1 MNPSPP
7 KSGTAAGPAA
17 MAAVLVLCAMMGSTQ
32 SLASGL
38 FSPASSRASP
48 AKTTATQAA
57 AIAST
62 IAAQVRQAL
71 DERRYV
77 DAGDLLDQAAA
88 RKIVSPLLTMLR
100 GELFLVRERYDDA
113 LATFRAAAADPIPNA
128 EALQGE
134 GLALS
139 HLGHSDQALTALQTA
154 TQHDKTLWR
163 AWNALGREY
172 DLRRQWPK
180 AQAAYAAALAAP
192 GVNMAI
198 VLNNRGY
205 SHLLQK
211 ELSAASADFVAALDK
226 DPALSAARTNLRI
239 VLALQGSYTR
249 ASSTGVGD
257 DRAAV
262 LNNVGLTAA
271 MRGNYGQAEK
281 LLTEAMSA
289 RGQYYAR
296 AAENLQL
303 SRDMAARADD
313 TPAGA
318 DGPH

>member
-1 MNPSPP
+1 MAA
-7 KSGTAAGPAA
+7 TLILCAAAGP
-17 MAAVLVLCAMMGSTQ
+17 TQ
-32 SLASGL
+32 SFAGL
-38 FSPASSRASP
+38 FSSGAPRANAQKANES
-48 AKTTATQAA
+48 AA
-57 AIAST
+57 AA

-77 DAGDLLDQAAA
+77 DASDLLDQAAT
-88 RKIVSPLLTMLR
+88 RKIVSPLLTILK
-100 GELFLVRERYDDA
+100 GDLFLARERYADA
-113 LATFRAAAADPIPNA
+113 LDAFKAAAADPIPNA
-128 EALQGE
+128 EAQQGV
-134 GLALS
+134 GLALAQ
-139 HLGHSDQALTALQTA
+139 LGRSGEALTALQSA

-172 DLRRQWPK
+172 DLRREWPK

-211 ELSAASADFVAALDK
+211 DMTGASADFVAALQK
-226 DPALSAARTNLRI
+226 DPALAAARTNLRI
-239 VLALQGSYTR
+239 ALALQGAYLR

-271 MRGNYGQAEK
+271 MRGDYGQAEK
-281 LLTEAMSA
+281 LLTEAMAA

-303 SRDMAARADD
+303 SRDLAARADD
-313 TPAGA
+313 ATAGA
-318 DGPH
+318 NEPH